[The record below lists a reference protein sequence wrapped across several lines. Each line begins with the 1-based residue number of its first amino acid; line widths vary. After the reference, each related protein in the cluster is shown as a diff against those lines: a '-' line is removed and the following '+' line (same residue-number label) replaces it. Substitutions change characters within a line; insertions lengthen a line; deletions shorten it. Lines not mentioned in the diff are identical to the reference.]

1 MVKRWSP
8 ATLYLST
15 RTFVEDEERELY
27 EDFCERLFENLNP
40 CGSFENFLVD
50 RIISTAWRLRRVV
63 HIEALLFQ
71 KTKDFLYNDSY
82 CEAFVGSS
90 STSMA
95 TLSRYERALERS
107 FYRAIR
113 ELKEFRGQ
121 EEVEILT
128 VNDGWVWLFTVE
140 EHWNAECLG
149 WHVCKKGDRFGA
161 LEPVTQ
167 AIKNVYGAI
176 SQGIAKGL
184 KLRIDNGTQYTS
196 DYFLEQI
203 RYMGVEESF
212 GLVR

>member
-1 MVKRWSP
+1 MTSLKQIEANRKNARRSTGPISMDGKAVVARNAVKHGI
-8 ATLYLST
+8 LST
-15 RTFVEDEERELY
+15 RTFVEEEEQEIY

-71 KTKDFLYNDSY
+71 KAKDFLYNDSY

-95 TLSRYERALERS
+95 TLSRYERALECS

-121 EEVEILT
+121 EEVEIL
-128 VNDGWVWLFTVE
+128 
-140 EHWNAECLG
+140 A
-149 WHVCKKGDRFGA
+149 A
-161 LEPVTQ
+161 
-167 AIKNVYGAI
+167 
-176 SQGIAKGL
+176 
-184 KLRIDNGTQYTS
+184 
-196 DYFLEQI
+196 
-203 RYMGVEESF
+203 SF
-212 GLVR
+212 RG